1 MKYIFSILIFC
12 SICIVGMSQ
21 KYELRLKSLQ
31 YFCENKQMLFPTDNT
46 SIFVLNT
53 DQLDNG
59 ELVIGTT
66 RQYQI
71 DSITIEEQIH
81 NPRYNDTIFF
91 VNSQT
96 PSNNGVL
103 EKLTDVELLCSCIYQ
118 AWGLDICE
126 SYYPLVENNCCIRE
140 YKLEVSDVISIEKKD
155 YVVIKVSSFF
165 LGDCNSFKH
174 IIFEFQEKTLMMCY
188 VGTTWTP

>member
-81 NPRYNDTIFF
+81 NPRYNDTIFY
-91 VNSQT
+91 VYSQT

-118 AWGLDICE
+118 AWGLDVCE
-126 SYYPLVENNCCIRE
+126 NYYPLVENNCCIRE
-140 YKLEVSDVISIEKKD
+140 Y
-155 YVVIKVSSFF
+155 
-165 LGDCNSFKH
+165 
-174 IIFEFQEKTLMMCY
+174 
-188 VGTTWTP
+188 